1 MGSTEHHP
9 LHIFFFPF
17 LGHGHMIPTIDM
29 AKLFA
34 EKGVKATVITTPVNA
49 PFISKVVEKAKT
61 SDENSIHIQ
70 TIDFPSAQV
79 GLPQGC
85 ENTDSIPSVDM
96 FQPFFMATALLQEP
110 FEKLLLDQRPDCVVA
125 DIFFPWATDSAAKVG
140 IARLVLHGTS
150 FFSLWAIAC
159 VALYDDA
166 SSDHSDSPFVIPNF
180 PGEIEVS
187 RTHAGPFMKC
197 KEASTGVLKLVEEAR
212 ESELRSYGVVVNSFY
227 ELEKVYADHYRK
239 VLGRKAWH
247 VGPLSLCNK
256 NSQEQA
262 NRGKEASIEEH
273 ECMKWLETKQP
284 NSVVYVCFGSN
295 VRLFDSQLR
304 DIAMGLEASGQDFIW
319 VVRKNKHD
327 DGEEWLP
334 DEFEKRM
341 DGKGLI
347 IKGWAP
353 QLLILE
359 HEAIGACV
367 THCGWNSTL
376 EAVTAGVPMVTW
388 PIASEQ
394 FFNEKLVV
402 EVLHIGVPVGSNKW
416 VGFQG
421 DSIAWEAVAK
431 AVKRIM
437 IGEEATEMRNK
448 AKVFSQLAKPAVQE
462 GGSSYSDL
470 NALILELSSLGHYGL
485 HTNVT
490 WKLLYRTISI
500 ISKRMQF
507 DLDLE
512 VRILFGIL
520 FQL

>member
-1 MGSTEHHP
+1 MSSTEHHP

-17 LGHGHMIPTIDM
+17 LAHGHMIPTIDM

-34 EKGVKATVITTPVNA
+34 EKGVKATVITTPMNA
-49 PFISKVVEKAKT
+49 PFISKAVEKAKST
-61 SDENSIHIQ
+61 SDKNSIHIQ
-70 TIDFPSAQV
+70 TIDFPCEQA

-85 ENTDSIPSVDM
+85 ESTDAVPTVDM
-96 FQPFFMATALLQEP
+96 IQTFFTATALLQEP

-125 DIFFPWATDSAAKVG
+125 GMFFPWATDSAAKFG
-140 IARLVLHGTS
+140 IPTLGFHGTS
-150 FFSLWAIAC
+150 LFSLCAMAC

-187 RTHAGPFMKC
+187 RSRARPFMKS
-197 KEASTGVLKLVEEAR
+197 KEARTGAWKLVEEAR

-227 ELEKVYADHYRK
+227 ELEKVYADYYRK

-247 VGPLSLCNK
+247 VGPLSLCNR

-262 NRGKEASIEEH
+262 NRGKEASIDEH
-273 ECMKWLETKQP
+273 ECLKWLETKQP
-284 NSVVYVCFGSN
+284 NSVVYICFGSM
-295 VRLFDSQLR
+295 VILCDSQLR

-319 VVRKNKHD
+319 VVRRHKQD
-327 DGEEWLP
+327 DGEDWLP
-334 DEFEKRM
+334 DGYEKRM
-341 DGKGLI
+341 EGKGLI
-347 IKGWAP
+347 IRGWAP

-359 HEAIGACV
+359 HEAIGAFV

-388 PIASEQ
+388 PIGAEQ

-402 EVLHIGVPVGSNKW
+402 EVLQIGVPIGSNTREG
-416 VGFQG
+416 VQG

-448 AKVFSQLAKPAVQE
+448 AKVFSQLAKRAVQE
-462 GGSSYSDL
+462 GGSSNSDL
-470 NALILELSSLGHYGL
+470 NALIQELSSLRH
-485 HTNVT
+485 
-490 WKLLYRTISI
+490 
-500 ISKRMQF
+500 
-507 DLDLE
+507 
-512 VRILFGIL
+512 
-520 FQL
+520 